1 MDLNRMVASWL
12 EAAREKTAKC
22 LVHLLAPVLWITLVF
37 GRVEIG
43 FRPVPEKLQTL
54 QVTRR
59 AFF

>member
-1 MDLNRMVASWL
+1 MVASWL